1 MSFPFF
7 VAKRHLFSHHKIGYI
22 SFISIISIVGL
33 AVGITALILTISIL
47 NGFEREVKTKLMGF
61 DAHIR
66 LRLFYQESID
76 STQFVQS
83 ELSKIKEIKCIVP
96 YIHNHV
102 MIRHGNETD
111 GVIIEGISEN
121 DIRKTLNVDGFI
133 TKGALKFSTDD
144 GIDGIVIGQK
154 LADFLDAGLGEDI
167 YLFVL
172 HGANIIVNRPRIER
186 FTITGIYDSG
196 IADYDDI
203 FVYTSLSAA
212 QCLFNMGD
220 SFSGYQMIVE
230 EPNKV
235 DEVAKRINE
244 TLGFP
249 YHAITWN
256 DLHSNL
262 FKWLKVQRIPILIVF
277 GLIAVVAIFNVV
289 SSLMMIVIEKTKDI
303 GVLKGMGVNRKQ
315 ITSIFLFEGLFIGIA
330 GTILGYIV
338 ALVLSWLQMRSG
350 IISIP
355 KDVYFMNKLPI
366 LLCWKDFL
374 YIGLGALLFSI
385 IATVYP
391 SLKAVKLSPSEALR
405 YE

>member
-1 MSFPFF
+1 MYLPFF
-7 VAKRHLFSHHKIGYI
+7 VAKRHLFSRHKIGYI
-22 SFISIISIVGL
+22 SFISIISIIGL
-33 AVGITALILTISIL
+33 AVGVAALILTISIL
-47 NGFEREVKTKLMGF
+47 NGFEKEVKTKLIGF

-76 STQFVQS
+76 STQFVES
-83 ELSKIKEIKCIVP
+83 ELSKIKEIRHIAP

-111 GVIIEGISEN
+111 GVIIEGISES
-121 DIRKTLNVDGFI
+121 DIRKTLNVGRFI

-144 GIDGIVIGQK
+144 GADGIVIGQK
-154 LADFLDAGLGEDI
+154 LADFLDVGLGESV

-172 HGANIIVNRPRIER
+172 HGANIIGNRPRIGR
-186 FTITGIYDSG
+186 FIITGIYDSG

-212 QCLFNMGD
+212 QHLFNMGN

-230 EPNKV
+230 EPSNAN
-235 DEVAKRINE
+235 EIANRIND

-249 YHAITWN
+249 YHAMTWN

-262 FKWLKVQRIPILIVF
+262 FEWLKVQRIPILIVF

-303 GVLKGMGVNRKQ
+303 GVLKSVGVNNRQ
-315 ITSIFLFEGLFIGIA
+315 ITLIFLFEGVLVGIA
-330 GTILGYIV
+330 GTILGYII
-338 ALVLSWLQMRSG
+338 AWFISCLQMRFG

-355 KDVYFMNKLPI
+355 KDVYFMSKLPI

-374 YIGLGALLFSI
+374 FIGIGSLLSSV

-391 SLKAVKLSPSEALR
+391 SLKAVKLSPGEALR